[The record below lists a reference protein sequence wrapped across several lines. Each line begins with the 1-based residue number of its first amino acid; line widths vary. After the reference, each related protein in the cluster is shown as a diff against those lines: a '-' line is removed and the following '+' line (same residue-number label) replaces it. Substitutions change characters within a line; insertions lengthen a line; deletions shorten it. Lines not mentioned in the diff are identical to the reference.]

1 MTFRG
6 SKIILSA
13 FPSPLCTPPF
23 PWKATRNFSSSALHL
38 HFTKENMSIQAHYS
52 TWKIFL
58 ITTLPWSREMLMF
71 PCHKRKDKP
80 AARCHGD
87 TATYWSLLETYN
99 ERGLFWKTFSSK
111 LCDIRPVRQAF
122 EEKLVLLE
130 TLSKFLP
137 VNLLGSQ
144 HFPDCNRSTLCH
156 RCPSGWAELGTLLQA
171 LPIATLHPNMLY
183 ETRLS
188 EQPELSIVSA
198 SQSKTFPL
206 EIGRKPLCI
215 SHSYRIL
222 H

>member
-23 PWKATRNFSSSALHL
+23 PWKATRNFSSSALYP

-71 PCHKRKDKP
+71 PRHKSKDKP

-122 EEKLVLLE
+122 DGKLVLLE
-130 TLSKFLP
+130 TLFKFLP

-144 HFPDCNRSTLCH
+144 HFPDCNRSTLYATGVPEGGQNWEPCSKPCPLPPCTQICC
-156 RCPSGWAELGTLLQA
+156 RKQGWVNCPSSA
-171 LPIATLHPNMLY
+171 LFQLHK
-183 ETRLS
+183 
-188 EQPELSIVSA
+188 A
-198 SQSKTFPL
+198 KH
-206 EIGRKPLCI
+206 
-215 SHSYRIL
+215 SHWK
-222 H
+222 